1 MLKRLESMIESFEPY
16 LKRQNLAV
24 ALFGFSSG
32 LPIMMTLMTLTY
44 WLSSHG
50 VKKEMI
56 GLASLLGLPYAFK
69 FLWAPLLDQYRLP
82 LFGLLGR
89 RKGWILFFQLGLALV
104 FVGLSFIDPKSS
116 PVLTGLFI
124 FILAFFSA
132 SQDIVIDAY
141 RIDYLTP
148 EEQSYGSSSSLMT
161 YRLGMLVMGAGV
173 LSLSDYLSWG
183 VIFMLLAGLFM
194 TLAIVTLFITEP
206 EITLEADKSGEHDAP
221 KTIKGHLH
229 NLFKST
235 MLTFKQFFTRDKSL
249 IILFFIICYKLPDA
263 ISGVMVADFYTDM
276 GYNGT
281 QIGVVTKVYGLIATL
296 IGAFV
301 AGSVIRTIGIYKS
314 LLYSA
319 VAIGVTNLGYLLI
332 LHYPTIHSL
341 VIAITLENFVS
352 GFASALFIMF
362 LSLLCDRNYSA
373 TQYALLSSLSAVG
386 LRLLGGSS
394 GFLVAEYGWYDFFI
408 GTAFLFIPGVIL
420 LFVIRR
426 EVKPLTPME

>member
-44 WLSSHG
+44 WLSSNG

-56 GLASLLGLPYAFK
+56 GLASLLGIPYMIK

-173 LSLSDYLSWG
+173 MSLSDFLSWKI
-183 VIFMLLAGLFM
+183 IFILIACLFFA
-194 TLAIVTLFITEP
+194 LFLVTLMIDEP
-206 EITLEADKSGEHDAP
+206 
-221 KTIKGHLH
+221 
-229 NLFKST
+229 KST
-235 MLTFKQFFTRDKSL
+235 SVVVRDASKKDSGIKKFFRGILLTFKQFLVRKNALF
-249 IILFFIICYKLPDA
+249 ILFFIICYKLPDA
-263 ISGVMVADFYTDM
+263 IAGVMVADFYVEM
-276 GYNGT
+276 GYSGT
-281 QIGVVTKVYGLIATL
+281 QIGLVTKVYGLIAT
-296 IGAFV
+296 IVGTIV
-301 AGSVIRTIGIYKS
+301 AGGFIRTFGIYAS
-314 LLYSA
+314 LFYTTIALG
-319 VAIGVTNLGYLLI
+319 ITNLGYLLI
-332 LHYPTIHSL
+332 LYFPIVPSL
-341 VIAITLENFVS
+341 IIAITLENLIS
-352 GFASALFIMF
+352 GFSAVLFIMF

-373 TQYALLSSLSAVG
+373 TQYALLSALASFGV
-386 LRLLGGSS
+386 RILGASS

-408 GTAFLFIPGVIL
+408 GTVLLFLPALIL